1 MNAVEIAIRME
12 TDAISFYKEAATRV
26 KNIAGQRLFLSIV
39 EDEKRHL
46 ELLTDLFKGLNVSLK
61 DQGMLL
67 PDIKT
72 VFEELKDEMMKRV
85 EATAD
90 ELDAFKV
97 AMEMESEG
105 VAFYNKAASETTSP
119 DEKLLFGR
127 LIEEEKK
134 HYTVFSNT
142 YSFIKDTGNW
152 FLWEER
158 GMLDGG

>member
-12 TDAISFYKEAATRV
+12 TDAIAFYNEAAAKV
-26 KNIAGQRLFLSIV
+26 KNMAGQRLFFAIV

-61 DQGMLL
+61 DQGML

-72 VFEELKDEMMKRV
+72 VFEELKDEMMKKV

-90 ELDAFKV
+90 ELNAFKI

-105 VAFYNKAASETTSP
+105 VAFYKKAAAETASS

-127 LIEEEKK
+127 LIEEEER

-158 GMLDGG
+158 GLLDGG